1 MKKRFIPSMLAAIV
15 ACSLASAAQA
25 ASPTYLATASSATLS
40 PFQTTTIPLNY
51 SFASKTYTYGS
62 DTASAAFQTKK
73 TSYTNYILS
82 NLQEGVQFTGEGIN
96 TLDPQKL
103 YFLFDYAPRCYFIYG
118 YAGFIDGFGATIA
131 TVSAPTSRVL
141 TGTTFT
147 CMSSAHWNGATSR
160 STTYPVLPGDFV
172 QLPTVTAGQQ
182 LAFFCYSNE
191 SSSGAPANVWYNG
204 NSNNSDGFQHMIAFF
219 PDNSQYIIIGFEDY
233 PNGGDQDCNDLMFV
247 VDVGPNNAAAWRNG
261 NMFPK

>member
-1 MKKRFIPSMLAAIV
+1 MKKRFIQSMLASIL

-25 ASPTYLATASSATLS
+25 SSPTYLATVSSATLS
-40 PFQTTTIPLNY
+40 PQQTSTIPLGY
-51 SFASKTYTYGS
+51 PFASKTYTYGS
-62 DTASAAFQTKK
+62 DSTAAAFQTNK
-73 TSYTNYILS
+73 TAYTNYILS

-103 YFLFDYAPRCYFIYG
+103 YFLFDYAPRVYFIYG

-131 TVSAPTSRVL
+131 TVSAPTSKVL

-147 CMSSAHWNGATSR
+147 CFSDAHWNGSTSR
-160 STTYPVLPGDFV
+160 TSTYPVLPGDFV

-204 NSNNSDGFQHMIAFF
+204 VSNNSDGFQHMIAFF

-233 PNGGDQDCNDLMFV
+233 PGGGDQDCNDLMFV

-261 NMFPK
+261 SMFPK